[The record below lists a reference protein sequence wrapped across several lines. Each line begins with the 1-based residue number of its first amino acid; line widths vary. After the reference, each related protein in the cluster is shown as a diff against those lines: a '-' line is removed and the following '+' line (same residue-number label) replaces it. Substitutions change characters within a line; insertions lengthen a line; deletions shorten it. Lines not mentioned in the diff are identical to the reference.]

1 MAPKTTV
8 RFSSFPDRDDT
19 IRSFGPLV
27 MIVLAII
34 DPDQISAYQA
44 GEYVQI
50 TGHKD
55 KFKNWKFGKIAKFDR
70 LDNKGRFVVL
80 NVDPTRAL
88 TAEELKTRTGRSK
101 KGAAALFG
109 NPLSDFTGEGSG
121 NEVNG
126 VLTLKGEK
134 ERPVVPN
141 LIPEPVQE
149 ARDTWVALTEGQMP
163 LVAPVAP
170 VAQIAPV
177 APVVPRQHLIPVQQD
192 KENVPE
198 QQAQD
203 EAGPSKKERRVSFTN
218 RGREPVRLQDIPP
231 RSKSL
236 TDILRSMV
244 APHAYIKTV
253 VQKVRCEL
261 DAANAAKAKAK
272 EDVRSK
278 ERAYEAVI
286 AEKKAQVTEAN
297 NQEEIQFGADVKA
310 FETEYL
316 AKVNEHKRQI
326 EALGEERR
334 QYLTRREEETR
345 NAVVENEQIGRQAI
359 REFLNNMRDVRT
371 EYLTEEDRIDMLVER
386 LNVELEAL
394 TVEAQKYETEP

>member
-1 MAPKTTV
+1 MALKTTV
-8 RFSSFPDRDDT
+8 RFSSFPDRNDT

-27 MIVLAII
+27 MVVLAII
-34 DPDQISAYQA
+34 DPDQIAAYQA

-50 TGHKD
+50 TGHKE
-55 KFKNWKFGKIAKFDR
+55 KFLNWKYGKIVKFDR
-70 LDNKGRFVVL
+70 VNDKGRFVVL

-88 TAEELKTRTGRSK
+88 TAEELSTKTARSK

-109 NPLSDFTGEGSG
+109 NPLGDFMENGSG

-126 VLTLKGEK
+126 VLTLKGK
-134 ERPVVPN
+134 GGRPVVPN
-141 LIPEPVQE
+141 LTQEPVQE
-149 ARDTWVALTEGQMP
+149 ALDTWAALTEGQMP
-163 LVAPVAP
+163 LVAPVAAVVDP
-170 VAQIAPV
+170 VEE
-177 APVVPRQHLIPVQQD
+177 RQPLIPVQQD
-192 KENVPE
+192 KENV
-198 QQAQD
+198 QD
-203 EAGPSKKERRVSFTN
+203 QAGPSKRERRVSFTN

-286 AEKKAQVTEAN
+286 AEKKAQVSEAN
-297 NQEEIQFGADVKA
+297 TREEIKFGADVKA
-310 FETEYL
+310 FEAEHL
-316 AKVNEHKRQI
+316 AKVNEHKLQIEAHKRQI
-326 EALGEERR
+326 EELGQERLD
-334 QYLTRREEETR
+334 YLMRREEETR

-371 EYLTEEDRIDMLVER
+371 EYLTEEDRIEMLVER
-386 LNVELEAL
+386 LNVELDAL
-394 TVEAQKYETEP
+394 TVEAKKYEVEP

>member
-8 RFSSFPDRDDT
+8 RFSKFSDRNDT
-19 IRSFGPLV
+19 IELFGPLV
-27 MIVLAII
+27 MVVLAII
-34 DPDQISAYQA
+34 DPDQIVAYQA

-50 TGHKD
+50 TGHK
-55 KFKNWKFGKIAKFDR
+55 KNFENWKYGKIAKFDR
-70 LDNKGRFVVL
+70 VDNKGRFVVL
-80 NVDPTRAL
+80 KVDPSRSL
-88 TAEELKTRTGRSK
+88 TAEELKTKTARSK
-101 KGAAALFG
+101 KGAAALFD
-109 NPLSDFTGEGSG
+109 NPLEDFTGEGSG
-121 NEVNG
+121 LEVNG
-126 VLTLKGEK
+126 VLTMTGKKG
-134 ERPVVPN
+134 RPVVP
-141 LIPEPVQE
+141 IRTPEPVQE
-149 ARDTWVALTEGQMP
+149 ARDTWAALTEGQMP
-163 LVAPVAP
+163 LVAPVA
-170 VAQIAPV
+170 APV
-177 APVVPRQHLIPVQQD
+177 APVIPDVGQD

-198 QQAQD
+198 HLAQE

-272 EDVRSK
+272 EDVRAK

-286 AEKKAQVTEAN
+286 AEKKAQVAEAN
-297 NQEEIQFGADVKA
+297 THEEIKFGADVKA
-310 FETEYL
+310 FEAEYL

-326 EALGEERR
+326 EALAQERR
-334 QYLTRREEETR
+334 EYLMRREEEIR

-359 REFLNNMRDVRT
+359 REFLDNMREVRT

-394 TVEAQKYETEP
+394 TVEAQKYEAEP